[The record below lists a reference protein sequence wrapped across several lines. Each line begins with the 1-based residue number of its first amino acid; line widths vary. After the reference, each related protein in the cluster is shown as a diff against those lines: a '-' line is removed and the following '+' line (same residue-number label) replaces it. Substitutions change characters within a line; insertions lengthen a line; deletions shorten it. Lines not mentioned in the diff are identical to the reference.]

1 MTDPA
6 SPTCRRA
13 RGLGGRPCLSRRTLL
28 TAALAAPAL
37 WRVDAGAQAREKIE
51 LLIDWKPSPT
61 YAGFYLAQKLG
72 AFERRGL
79 DVTIAVG
86 RGASVS
92 AEEIG
97 RGDRHWIGS
106 SSGAA
111 TAIARSRGIAV
122 RSLAVYYR
130 DTPTVIY
137 SLAGSGILRPR
148 DLYGR
153 RIGLVPGSITV
164 EEYRALL
171 AANRLDR
178 KRITEVEVGWDA
190 SALLAGKVDALI
202 DYKEITPDQLLA
214 EGRKLAILRLA
225 DFGVDCYSLNLIVN
239 AAAWTDPARRATA
252 RLIAKALAEGYGMVR
267 DRPAEAAR
275 SFMTFFPDLSPRY
288 IELGMA
294 DVARELGKPPAGG
307 QTRAGW
313 QATLATLG
321 GLGLLQG
328 PITAG
333 EVAIFSD

>member
-1 MTDPA
+1 MTQVRSRSFA
-6 SPTCRRA
+6 SLPRRA
-13 RGLGGRPCLSRRTLL
+13 LIA
-28 TAALAAPAL
+28 AALAAPAL
-37 WRVDAGAQAREKIE
+37 ARAQTREKVE

-92 AEEIG
+92 AEKIG
-97 RGDRHWIGS
+97 RGDGHWIGS

-111 TAIARSRGIAV
+111 TAIARSRGFAMK
-122 RSLAVYYR
+122 SLAVYYR

-137 SLAGSGILRPR
+137 SLATTGILRPQ

-171 AANRLDR
+171 AANGLDR
-178 KRITEVEVGWDA
+178 SRIPEVEVGWDA
-190 SALLAGKVDALI
+190 RALLDGKVDALI
-202 DYKEITPDQLLA
+202 DYKEITPA
-214 EGRKLAILRLA
+214 ELIAQGHRLAILRLA
-225 DFGVDCYSLNLIVN
+225 DFGVDCYSLNLIVSD
-239 AAAWTDPARRATA
+239 AAWTDPARRATA
-252 RLIAKALAEGYGMVR
+252 RRIAEALAEGYGAVQAQ
-267 DRPAEAAR
+267 PAEASR
-275 SFMTFFPDLSPRY
+275 SFRALFPSLPPRY
-288 IELGMA
+288 VEFGMA
-294 DVARELGKPPAGG
+294 DVARELGAPPLGA

-321 GLGLLQG
+321 KLGLLQR
-328 PITAG
+328 PVTVE
-333 EVAIFSD
+333 EVAIL